1 MGKKKDKKGRKS
13 KNNQLSAEKQFQ
25 TEIKN
30 IIEKIILKTEED
42 DPDCPIRI
50 KTGKSKNKFSYSDL
64 QVFINEQTKD
74 VNVHNLENTY
84 EKLADAEPIH
94 DNYAENENN
103 EITDIESTHCDDRE
117 NEYVEFVFSVQ

>member
-74 VNVHNLENTY
+74 VNVHNRIRLEYGSKYGLSIHSKIGSFTTVTILLPD
-84 EKLADAEPIH
+84 KPLQLEP
-94 DNYAENENN
+94 Y
-103 EITDIESTHCDDRE
+103 T
-117 NEYVEFVFSVQ
+117 

>member
-42 DPDCPIRI
+42 DPDCPISAYFGHIRTLFS
-50 KTGKSKNKFSYSDL
+50 KTSG
-64 QVFINEQTKD
+64 Q
-74 VNVHNLENTY
+74 
-84 EKLADAEPIH
+84 
-94 DNYAENENN
+94 
-103 EITDIESTHCDDRE
+103 
-117 NEYVEFVFSVQ
+117 